1 MKLSVSIPEQ
11 DVEFI
16 DTYASTHG
24 LGTRSGVVQRALTLL
39 RTSDLGKDYAAAWAE
54 WEASG
59 DADLW
64 DSVVGD
70 GLADEDG

>member
-1 MKLSVSIPEQ
+1 MKLSVSVPEQ

-16 DTYASTHG
+16 DAYASTHG
-24 LGTRSGVVQRALTLL
+24 LESRSGVVQRALTLL
-39 RTSDLGKDYAAAWAE
+39 RTSDLGNDYAAAWAE

-70 GLADEDG
+70 GLADEAG